1 MALEIERK
9 FLLRNLPKVEW
20 DIVYNIIQIY
30 CEKDGERYRLRERK
44 SETKTE
50 YFRTVKTEIEK
61 GVYEEEETEVTMQDF
76 LDGLDYE
83 TKRLTKRRYVKN
95 FTNGL
100 KWEVDDFG
108 KLVIAEIETKTKG
121 QHIDI
126 PEYISDVLI
135 MEVTEFDQFK
145 NFNLAKAA

>member
-20 DIVYNIIQIY
+20 DVIYNIIQIY

-44 SETKTE
+44 SEAKTE

-95 FTNGL
+95 FTDDL

-108 KLVIAEIETKTKG
+108 KLVIAEIEMKTKG